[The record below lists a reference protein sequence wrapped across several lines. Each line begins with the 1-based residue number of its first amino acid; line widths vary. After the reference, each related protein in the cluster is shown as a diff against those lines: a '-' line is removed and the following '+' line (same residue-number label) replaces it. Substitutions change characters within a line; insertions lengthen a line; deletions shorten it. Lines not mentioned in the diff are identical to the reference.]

1 MRKRAVMTR
10 MQLGEG
16 FQPNMGL
23 GKDRGEFWAGS
34 SGFAENRVDSRGWR
48 PSMARNWAGLTQ
60 FGADFG
66 VRKLK
71 MLIFEG
77 EDAYGWVYRE
87 ERYFAINGLSEGEKL
102 MAAALCLEGK
112 TLMWFQ
118 WREQQPLRPWGEFK
132 DRLLERFR
140 GPLKREICTNNFL
153 S

>member
-1 MRKRAVMTR
+1 
-10 MQLGEG
+10 
-16 FQPNMGL
+16 
-23 GKDRGEFWAGS
+23 
-34 SGFAENRVDSRGWR
+34 
-48 PSMARNWAGLTQ
+48 MARNWAGLTQ
-60 FGADFG
+60 FGADFR

-77 EDAYGWVYRE
+77 EDAYGWVYRV

-140 GPLKREICTNNFL
+140 DTQEGDLHKQFFVLIQERTVMEYREKF
-153 S
+153 